1 MTLRIKAFDTIDHDI
16 LLSKLHLCGISGV
29 THKINVFPSS
39 FSYIIILRHVLSIY
53 GSHSEIMLH
62 PGSND

>member
-29 THKINVFPSS
+29 IHKC
-39 FSYIIILRHVLSIY
+39 FSPFLF
-53 GSHSEIMLH
+53 LH
-62 PGSND
+62 NHTQTCFVNLWFTFRNYVAPWIK